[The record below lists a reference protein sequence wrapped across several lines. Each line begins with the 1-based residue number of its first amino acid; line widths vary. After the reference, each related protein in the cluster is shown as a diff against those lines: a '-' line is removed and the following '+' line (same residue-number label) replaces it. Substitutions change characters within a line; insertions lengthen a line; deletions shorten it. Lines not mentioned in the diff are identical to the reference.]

1 MQEMPRPVTRYAAVL
16 VALGLAGCGGGGP
29 SPTQRTV
36 TLTVPPPVSSPAV
49 SVPAPDPKPPVP
61 VPDPKPAVLTLPK
74 QSFPVVYVKR
84 KRVVEI
90 HTEPGGQVVRRVR
103 SHTPFGSRTT
113 MAVARTSGRWAA
125 VITPFLP
132 NNQLGWV
139 RLDPK
144 RLGAYGSNY
153 SIDVDLS
160 QRQASILRKGHVVRS
175 FSVTVGAAASPT
187 PTGHF
192 ALTDT
197 FRGNL
202 NPAYGCCAAALSAN
216 QPTLPSGWFGGSR
229 IAIHGTY
236 EALGEALSHGCI
248 RAADADVSAIVST
261 VPIGSP
267 VNVHL

>member
-1 MQEMPRPVTRYAAVL
+1 MEQMPRPVIRYAALL
-16 VALGLAGCGGGGP
+16 VALGLAGCGGGSP

-36 TLTVPPPVSSPAV
+36 TITVPSPVSSPAA
-49 SVPAPDPKPPVP
+49 SVPAPEPKPK
-61 VPDPKPAVLTLPK
+61 PKPAVLTLPK

-84 KRVVEI
+84 NRRVQI
-90 HTEPGGQVVRRVR
+90 HTEPGGGEVARTVG

-153 SIDVDLS
+153 SIEVDLS
-160 QRQASILRKGHVVRS
+160 QRQASILRKGRVVRS
-175 FSVTVGAAASPT
+175 FAVTVGAAASPT

-192 ALTDT
+192 AVTDT

-202 NPAYGCCAAALSAN
+202 NPAYGCCAAALSAS

-267 VNVHL
+267 VNVHE